1 MQIGFYDTVV
11 NSDCH
16 TVLVEEK
23 LVDYNVE
30 TLTTPASAVEMINQ
44 LTGLNIKGEENCY
57 IAAFNTK
64 SKPLG
69 IFFLARGTV
78 NLCLVGSREVFLRA
92 LLVGAAHI
100 ILFHN
105 HPSLDCSPSKEDVT
119 LTGRLK
125 QAGDLLGIPFM
136 DHIIVGGDNFY
147 SFREQG
153 ML

>member
-16 TVLVEEK
+16 TVLVKEK
-23 LVDYNVE
+23 SVDYNAE

-44 LTGLNIKGEENCY
+44 LTGLNVKGEENCY

-69 IFFLARGTV
+69 IFFLAKGTV
-78 NLCLVGSREVFLRA
+78 NLCLVGPREVFMRA
-92 LLVGAAHI
+92 LLIGAAHI

-105 HPSLDCSPSKEDVT
+105 HPSLDCTPSRADI
-119 LTGRLK
+119 
-125 QAGDLLGIPFM
+125 LGSRSSYF
-136 DHIIVGGDNFY
+136 
-147 SFREQG
+147 
-153 ML
+153 